1 MSFKQKP
8 ILMKPFL
15 SLSLKLS
22 KSRSFKQNRIPM
34 KTFVESQLEVMQVYR
49 FQTKVDSYEDI
60 RWASAWSYLTL

>member
-15 SLSLKLS
+15 SLSLKLC